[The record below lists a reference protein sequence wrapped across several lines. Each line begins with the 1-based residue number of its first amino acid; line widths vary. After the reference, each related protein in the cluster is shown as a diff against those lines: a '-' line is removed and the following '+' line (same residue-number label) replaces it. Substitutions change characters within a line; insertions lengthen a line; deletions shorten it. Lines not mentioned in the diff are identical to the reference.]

1 MHRMFRTALL
11 AVLALALVAQ
21 TAQADTVLEGATD
34 GGALIKIQ
42 VPDAWNGSLVIYNHG
57 FALGAIVPSTPD
69 LGPLAGL
76 MLSEGYAVAA
86 IITKSS
92 LAAVRLSNR
101 LLKHG
106 INALPIVYPAVEE
119 KAARLRFFLTSEH
132 STEQVN
138 QAVATTA
145 EQWAQLQQ
153 EA

>member
-1 MHRMFRTALL
+1 MELLKFRAPGFVYSVGMPPAIAAAARESIAIMLEEPER
-11 AVLALALVAQ
+11 VARLRRNSQ
-21 TAQADTVLEGATD
+21 LFVEAAKARGLDTGR
-34 GGALIKIQ
+34 
-42 VPDAWNGSLVIYNHG
+42 
-57 FALGAIVPSTPD
+57 
-69 LGPLAGL
+69 
-76 MLSEGYAVAA
+76 SEGYAVAA